1 MKRTLLHIVCLLQYE
16 SHRPKSYGLFH
27 LICLFT
33 SLLAAWMLISRQE
46 TDHEKSLKKVLLFYG
61 WIALILELMKQVVW
75 SYDGQK
81 WSYQWYAAPFQL
93 CTTPIYACLLASCLP
108 KCRIRDGLL
117 SYVAYVTMLG
127 SLATAAYPES
137 CFVKTVLVNIHTMF
151 LHMGSLSVSVY
162 LIFKEI
168 SPVRRSWISGYK
180 TFLLFV
186 SIAEVLNVTVYH
198 SGILNGQTFNMFYI
212 SPYFISALPVF
223 SAIQQHVKFLL
234 FLLIYLTAIFV
245 GSGCIYLLSSTFNKF
260 IRIAG

>member
-1 MKRTLLHIVCLLQYE
+1 
-16 SHRPKSYGLFH
+16 
-27 LICLFT
+27 
-33 SLLAAWMLISRQE
+33 
-46 TDHEKSLKKVLLFYG
+46 
-61 WIALILELMKQVVW
+61 
-75 SYDGQK
+75 
-81 WSYQWYAAPFQL
+81 
-93 CTTPIYACLLASCLP
+93 
-108 KCRIRDGLL
+108 
-117 SYVAYVTMLG
+117 MLG